1 MTSAVMEERTLVK
14 GGEFLLEETPV
25 EQVFIPEEFTEEQ
38 RMIAQTT
45 ESFVKNELL
54 PHLEEIEHQNFELM
68 IDLMRKA
75 GELGLLAANIPE
87 KYGGLGLDEM
97 SGVLI
102 MEKLAGVASY
112 NTAHGAHTGIGTEPI
127 VYFGTEAQKRKYLPK
142 LATGE
147 WIAAYALTEP
157 GAGSDA
163 MGGKTRAD
171 VSPDGMHYLINGQK
185 MWITNSSF
193 ANLFITFAK
202 VDGEHMTGFIVERNS
217 PGFTVGKEEKKMG
230 IKGSST
236 CALNFDNVPV
246 PVENLLGEI
255 GKGHK
260 IAFNSLNLGR
270 LKLAAGCVGGCK
282 LSVTNSVQ
290 YAKDRHQFGKA
301 IAEFGLIKHK
311 LGEMAIRAWVNES
324 IIYRVTRLID
334 EALDGIDVDDTKAQM
349 KAIEEYAIECAISKV
364 MASEAID
371 YVVDE
376 MVQIF
381 GGNGYSQEYPAERAY
396 RDARINRI
404 FEGTNEINRLLTTG
418 MLLRRAVKG
427 ELALI
432 PAAKRLRDELLAFP
446 SLEEESYE
454 LLGAEKKVVAN
465 SKKVA
470 LLLAG
475 TAMQKYMEALTEEQE
490 IVGAISDTIMEIFA
504 MESALLRT
512 LKLVDTRGEEASR
525 VPVDI
530 TQTYINDAI
539 ERIEGHAKRALAA
552 MSEGDD
558 LKMLLAALRRLTK
571 HTPINTVAARRR
583 IADTMIQAGR
593 YTL

>member
-1 MTSAVMEERTLVK
+1 MV
-14 GGEFLLEETPV
+14 
-25 EQVFIPEEFTEEQ
+25 
-38 RMIAQTT
+38 
-45 ESFVKNELL
+45 
-54 PHLEEIEHQNFELM
+54 
-68 IDLMRKA
+68 
-75 GELGLLAANIPE
+75 
-87 KYGGLGLDEM
+87 
-97 SGVLI
+97 
-102 MEKLAGVASY
+102 
-112 NTAHGAHTGIGTEPI
+112 
-127 VYFGTEAQKRKYLPK
+127 
-142 LATGE
+142 
-147 WIAAYALTEP
+147 
-157 GAGSDA
+157 
-163 MGGKTRAD
+163 
-171 VSPDGMHYLINGQK
+171 
-185 MWITNSSF
+185 
-193 ANLFITFAK
+193 
-202 VDGEHMTGFIVERNS
+202 
-217 PGFTVGKEEKKMG
+217 
-230 IKGSST
+230 
-236 CALNFDNVPV
+236 
-246 PVENLLGEI
+246 
-255 GKGHK
+255 
-260 IAFNSLNLGR
+260 
-270 LKLAAGCVGGCK
+270 
-282 LSVTNSVQ
+282 
-290 YAKDRHQFGKA
+290 
-301 IAEFGLIKHK
+301 
-311 LGEMAIRAWVNES
+311 IRAWVNES

-334 EALDGIDVDDTKAQM
+334 EALDGIDVDDTTAQM

-454 LLGAEKKVVAN
+454 WLGTEKKVVAN

-470 LLLAG
+470 LLIAG

-512 LKLVDTRGEEASR
+512 LKLIDTRGEEASHLPID
-525 VPVDI
+525 V
-530 TQTYINDAI
+530 TQTYVNDAI

-552 MSEGDD
+552 MSEGDE
-558 LKMLLAALRRLTK
+558 LKVLLAALRRLTK

-583 IADTMIQAGR
+583 IADAMIQAGR

>member
-1 MTSAVMEERTLVK
+1 MEEKTLVK
-14 GGEFLLEETPV
+14 GGAFLLEEAPP
-25 EQVFIPEEFTEEQ
+25 EQVFTPEEFTDEH

-45 ESFVKNELL
+45 EAFMKNELL
-54 PHLEEIEHQNFELM
+54 PNAEEIEHQNFELV
-68 IDLMRKA
+68 IDLLRKA
-75 GELGLLAANIPE
+75 GGLGLLSAGIPE
-87 KYGGLGLDEM
+87 KYGGLGLDKI
-97 SGVLI
+97 SGMLI
-102 MEKLAGVASY
+102 MERLAGVGSY
-112 NTAHGAHTGIGTEPI
+112 SAAHGAHTGIGTEPI
-127 VYFGTEAQKRKYLPK
+127 VYFGTEEQKHRYLPK

-157 GAGSDA
+157 EAGSDA
-163 MGGKTRAD
+163 LAGKTRAD
-171 VSPDGMHYLINGQK
+171 LSPDGRHYILNGTK
-185 MWITNSSF
+185 MWITNSSI

-202 VDGEHMTGFIVERNS
+202 VNGEQFTAFIVERNS
-217 PGFTVGKEEKKMG
+217 PGFTIGKEEKKMG

-236 CALNFDNVPV
+236 CALNLDNVPV
-246 PVENLLGEI
+246 PVENVLGEI

-282 LSVTNSVQ
+282 LSFNSALQ
-290 YAKDRHQFGKA
+290 YAKDRRQFGKA

-311 LGEMAIRAWVNES
+311 LAEMVIQAWVHES
-324 IIYRVTRLID
+324 MLYRVARLID
-334 EALDGIDVDDTKAQM
+334 EALEGIDVDNTDAQM
-349 KAIEEYAIECAISKV
+349 KAIEEYAVECAINKV
-364 MASEAID
+364 MASEALD

-396 RDARINRI
+396 RDSRINRI

-446 SLEEESYE
+446 ALEEESDE
-454 LLGAEKKVVAN
+454 LLGAEKKIVAN

-470 LLLAG
+470 LFIAG
-475 TAMQKYMEALTEEQE
+475 TAMQKYMEALTDEQE
-490 IVGAISDTIMEIFA
+490 IVGAISDTVMEIYA

-512 LKLVDTRGEEASR
+512 LKLVEARGEEANR
-525 VPVDI
+525 LPIDI
-530 TQTYINDAI
+530 TQTTISDAI
-539 ERIEGHAKRALAA
+539 ERIEAAAKRALAA
-552 MSEGDD
+552 MSEGDE
-558 LKMLLAALRRLTK
+558 LKMQLAALRRLTK
-571 HTPINTVAARRR
+571 HIPINTVAARRR
-583 IADTMIQAGR
+583 IADAMIQAGR

>member
-1 MTSAVMEERTLVK
+1 MASAMLEEKTLIK
-14 GGEFLLEETPV
+14 GGEFLLEETPP
-25 EQVFIPEEFTEEQ
+25 EQVFIPEEFTEEH

-45 ESFVKNELL
+45 EAFVKNELF
-54 PHLEEIEHQNFELM
+54 PNVEEIEHQNFELI

-75 GELGLLAANIPE
+75 GELGLLSANIPE

-127 VYFGTEAQKRKYLPK
+127 VYFGTEEQKRKYLPK

-163 MGGKTRAD
+163 LGGKTRAD
-171 VSPDGMHYLINGQK
+171 LSPDGRHYILNGTK

-202 VDGEHMTGFIVERNS
+202 VGGEHFTAFIVERTS

-236 CALNFDNVPV
+236 CALNLDNVPV

-282 LSVTNSVQ
+282 LSFSRALE
-290 YAKDRHQFGKA
+290 YAMDRHQFGKA
-301 IAEFGLIKHK
+301 ICQFGLIKHK
-311 LGEMAIRAWVNES
+311 LGEMVIKTWVHETML
-324 IIYRVTRLID
+324 YRVTRLID
-334 EALDGIDVDDTKAQM
+334 EALEGIDVDDTEAQM
-349 KAIEEYAIECAISKV
+349 KAIEEYAIECAINKV
-364 MASEAID
+364 MASEALD

-404 FEGTNEINRLLTTG
+404 FEGTNEINRLLTTS

-446 SLEEESYE
+446 SLEEETDE

-465 SKKVA
+465 SKKIA

-475 TAMQKYMEALTEEQE
+475 IAMQKYREALAEEQE
-490 IVGAISDTIMEIFA
+490 IVGAISDTVMEIYA

-512 LKLVDTRGEEASR
+512 LKLVATRGEEASR
-525 VPVDI
+525 VPIDI

-552 MSEGDD
+552 MVEGDE
-558 LKMLLAALRRLTK
+558 LKMQLAALRRLTK

-583 IADTMIQAGR
+583 IAEAMIQAGR